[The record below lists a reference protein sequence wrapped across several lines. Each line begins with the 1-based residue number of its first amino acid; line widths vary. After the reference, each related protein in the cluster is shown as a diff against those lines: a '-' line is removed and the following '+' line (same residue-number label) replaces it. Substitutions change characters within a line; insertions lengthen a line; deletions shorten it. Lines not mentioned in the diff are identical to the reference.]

1 LVALELPMS
10 DLPYILAHPLLR
22 QILQRCAE
30 LKEVVRG
37 LPEDSTERLLME
49 RRIVLLEQY
58 MLPKPIASE
67 QQTDDILDDSGRK
80 IGKRGSLRHRFKPT
94 RRGRP
99 EEWRIKVRAAL
110 EDKLAK
116 PSLTWQQL
124 ATRYGFAE
132 VQYLRRQVRLLKAQL
147 RTEGIQLP
155 GPSDYREASVHF
167 SST

>member
-1 LVALELPMS
+1 MS

-30 LKEVVRG
+30 LKELVRG
-37 LPEDSTERLLME
+37 LPAGSAERALME
-49 RRIVLLEQY
+49 RRIALLEQY
-58 MLPKPIASE
+58 KLPKPVASE
-67 QQTDDILDDSGRK
+67 QQTDDIVDDSGRK
-80 IGKRGSLRHRFKPT
+80 IGTRGSLRHRFKPT

-124 ATRYGFAE
+124 ATRYGFADE
-132 VQYLRRQVRLLKAQL
+132 VQDLRRQVRLLKALL

-155 GPSDYREASVHF
+155 GPSDYRGASVRF